1 MKLKFFSRIPT
12 WDKIAPVYAVIVLMV
27 YTWTILWYFWKI
39 PSWLLFMTVWEL
51 LSAFSFALATNLLE
65 SLTVL
70 FLILLLCIILPKKWF
85 YDVFVSRGATLALSG
100 LWYMTVLAKQFE
112 IKKDYPTVLLAW
124 TPAILAAIV
133 LLVVIVG
140 LIPLARKII
149 EALAERLTV
158 FLFISIPLSILAL
171 VGVAVEMLF

>member
-1 MKLKFFSRIPT
+1 
-12 WDKIAPVYAVIVLMV
+12 
-27 YTWTILWYFWKI
+27 
-39 PSWLLFMTVWEL
+39 
-51 LSAFSFALATNLLE
+51 
-65 SLTVL
+65 
-70 FLILLLCIILPKKWF
+70 
-85 YDVFVSRGATLALSG
+85 VFVSRGATLALSG